1 MNLYKIIELSR
12 HEGERN
18 LKKKKENNKISRE
31 RKQCVKNVNKT
42 QIRQQNYGTYLEGGY
57 LAISPRPF
65 RFTTLVRYPFELTK
79 LFVERIKVLVETEN
93 PAS

>member
-1 MNLYKIIELSR
+1 MNDKIIELSR

-18 LKKKKENNKISRE
+18 LKKKKKENDKISRE